1 MLHTPHPLPCIPTGP
16 VVLAFR
22 ESNRQSTS
30 STWLH
35 WGQSCQAPRGSCIG
49 EAPAVQ
55 WSFDRV
61 AVPWILPESYRNP
74 KGAALDFPG
83 DDNQAEGDN
92 DKGSG
97 TAPDGAPAEG
107 EDDEDGDDDEGFETV
122 EDEEEDTGSKVV
134 VKIPLKDLDKPEGSG
149 VTGADRLFDSDD
161 EEVDAGPEGANRNGL
176 SNGRHHR

>member
-1 MLHTPHPLPCIPTGP
+1 MAGRPTPCSLRDTCEVLHAPHPLPHIRTGP

-22 ESNRQSTS
+22 ESNCQSTS
-30 STWLH
+30 STWPR
-35 WGQSCQAPRGSCIG
+35 WEQSCQAPRGSALG
-49 EAPAVQ
+49 KPRPY
-55 WSFDRV
+55 SGL

-74 KGAALDFPG
+74 KGAVPDFPG

-107 EDDEDGDDDEGFETV
+107 EDDKDGEDDEGFEMV
-122 EDEEEDTGSKVV
+122 EDEDEDTGGKVI

-149 VTGADRLFDSDD
+149 ITGAD
-161 EEVDAGPEGANRNGL
+161 
-176 SNGRHHR
+176 